1 MIARGAGLLARWPIW
16 LPWSAALATLAVAPG
31 VAILDAHAALLL
43 APIIGICAGAWTRR
57 ALRRPE
63 LPPSRVAGGL
73 FALIVAPALQFA
85 LHGLWLPWC
94 DPLGGA
100 LLWLGGPAFAA
111 LIGACMALLAA
122 GSWPARPALAWSL
135 IAFASAL
142 PPLTRFLFEP
152 TVASW
157 HELFG
162 MIPGSLYED
171 ALAADERL
179 WLFRASTTPLWLALG
194 AWGWSR
200 RRGGAPSSQR
210 LALAVAAAAWGVGWQ
225 FGATQGWRV
234 DREAVLRELR
244 VTRTVLVGAGEATP
258 AAVIHLAATP
268 GWQARAALLEEDVGV
283 AWRTLRAFFGTAP
296 REPVE
301 IFVYADDRQKS
312 RLMGADAV
320 EMAKPWLH
328 QAHLVQPGFG
338 ESILVHEM
346 AHVFGAA
353 LSDHPLGVPMRAGLL
368 PDAVRIEGLAVAA
381 EWPSRGGLDPDAEAA
396 AMRKLGLAP
405 PIAALMSPTGFASE
419 SSARAYVLAGSLLRW
434 VWRRC
439 GRQALAAVYRGAEL
453 DAACRLEPGEVV
465 RRWEAELDRPLTPA
479 LTATQLAYAEARF
492 ESPGILR
499 RPCALAIGRCRRAS
513 RADFRAGR
521 HAAARRRWHELHAA
535 LSPHLGAAQL
545 PLWLDLVRAAA
556 EVRADDHEAARRIID
571 ARLAKEPAPRALDRA
586 ALLTA
591 RGDLALRRGD
601 ADAARTEW
609 RAAAQLP
616 RSEPGERTLL
626 VKDLLSRFPTGA
638 AATLDLLALGGEGDN
653 VRARWH
659 ALALEHP
666 EQVVTRYLDG
676 RMQILGG
683 GIAEAD
689 PDRDRAR
696 AALRSVA
703 GDREAPRLLRRE
715 ARRLL
720 ALDAARRGE
729 CAEIDVHAAAAGDD
743 RVVQAWRER
752 FKARCAEMRR
762 SGEIG
767 QAIQQ

>member
-1 MIARGAGLLARWPIW
+1 MIARGARLLSWWPIW
-16 LPWSAALATLAVAPG
+16 LPWSVALATLAVAPG

-43 APIIGICAGAWTRR
+43 APIIGICSGAWTRR
-57 ALRRPE
+57 ALRDPA
-63 LPPSRVAGGL
+63 LPGQRVAAGL
-73 FALIVAPALQFA
+73 VLIILAPALQLA

-100 LLWLGGPAFAA
+100 LLWIGGPVFAA
-111 LIGACMALLAA
+111 LVGGCMALLAA
-122 GSWPARPALAWSL
+122 GLWPTRPLLTWTL
-135 IAFASAL
+135 IASASAL
-142 PPLTRFLFEP
+142 PPIARFLLEP

-171 ALAADERL
+171 ALAADDRL
-179 WLFRASTTPLWLALG
+179 WLFRASTTPFWLGLG

-200 RRGGAPSSQR
+200 RRGGGASAQR
-210 LALAVAAAAWGVGWQ
+210 IALAVAFAAWGVGWQ
-225 FGATQGWRV
+225 LGATQGWRV
-234 DREAVLRELR
+234 DRDAVLRELR
-244 VTRTVLVGAGEATP
+244 VTRAVAVGAGDPTT

-268 GWQARAALLEEDVGV
+268 GWQTRAALLEEDIRV
-283 AWRTLRAFFGTAP
+283 AWRGLRAFFGAAP
-296 REPVE
+296 QQPVE
-301 IFVYADDRQKS
+301 IFVYADDRQKT

-353 LSDHPLGVPMRAGLL
+353 LADHPLGVPMRAGLL

-439 GRQALAAVYRGAEL
+439 GRQALAEVYRGAEL
-453 DAACRLEPGEVV
+453 DVACRLEPGEAV
-465 RRWEAELDRPLTPA
+465 RRWEAALDRPLTPA

-499 RPCALAIGRCRRAS
+499 RPCALAIGRCRQAS
-513 RADFRAGR
+513 NADFRAGR
-521 HAAARRRWHELHAA
+521 HTAARGRWHALHAA
-535 LSPHLGAAQL
+535 LSPHLGSAQL

-556 EVRADDHEAARRIID
+556 EVRAGDLDAARRIID
-571 ARLAKEPAPRALDRA
+571 ARLAIEPPPRALDRA

-601 ADAARTEW
+601 AEGARSDW

-626 VKDLLSRFPTGA
+626 VKDLLSRFPSGA
-638 AATLDLLALGGEGDN
+638 AAALDLLALGGDGDD

-659 ALALEHP
+659 ALAQERP

-683 GIAEAD
+683 GIDEAD
-689 PDRDRAR
+689 EDRDRAR
-696 AALRSVA
+696 DGLRSVA
-703 GDREAPRLLRRE
+703 GEREAPRLLRRE

-720 ALDAARRGE
+720 ALDAARRGA

-762 SGEIG
+762 SGEVG